1 MQVTPLNTYAR
12 LPRPYRAMH
21 PVHSTIDAEGRAHWL
36 LSERPPSAG
45 NAPKSDGHEPYDA
58 LVVTV
63 GDGAPRETHLSAVAH
78 PRGLLEALPDGGF
91 VVAGARTR
99 RTAPPGGQVQV
110 FDALGRASWTFD
122 VGDAV
127 EHLLVDA
134 GGDLWV
140 GHFDENPEGIRRW
153 NASGELLWESGDT
166 LPGAG
171 WIMDC
176 YALNV
181 GRDAVWACPYTEFPV
196 LEIREGAPVRV
207 RSNDVSGAKALA
219 VAGQRIVFF
228 GGYGGDADRLVVCAT
243 TGSGVEPVRT
253 TRAVRPDGGRLG
265 RRHVVSRDERVY
277 VLEEPYSEWYVLDA
291 GATFPAAL

>member
-1 MQVTPLNTYAR
+1 MQVTPLNPYAR

-21 PVHSTIDAEGRAHWL
+21 TVDSTIDAEGRAHWL
-36 LSERPPSAG
+36 LSERPPATG
-45 NAPKSDGHEPYDA
+45 PAPEGGGHEPYDA

-63 GDGAPRETHLSAVAH
+63 GDGAARETHLSALVH
-78 PRGLLEALPDGGF
+78 PRGLLGALPDGGF
-91 VVAGARTR
+91 LVAAARTGR
-99 RTAPPGGQVQV
+99 ATRPGEQVQV

-153 NASGELLWESGDT
+153 NASGELLWESGAT
-166 LPGAG
+166 APGAG

-181 GRDAVWACPYTEFPV
+181 GRHAVWACPYTEFPV
-196 LEIREGAPVRV
+196 LEIREGAQVRV
-207 RSNDVSGAKALA
+207 RSNGVRGARALA
-219 VAGQRIVFF
+219 VAGERIVFF
-228 GGYGGDADRLVVCAT
+228 GGYGDDADRLVVCAT
-243 TGSGVEPVRT
+243 AGSGVAPVKA
-253 TRAVRPDGGRLG
+253 TRLVRPDGGPIG
-265 RRHVVSRDERVY
+265 RRRVVSRDARVY
-277 VLEEPYSEWYVLDA
+277 VQEEPYTEWCVLDA
-291 GATFPAAL
+291 GATLPSAL